1 MLCADPQGTEL
12 AVSNARNTIVG
23 VGFGAAA
30 GAVWGLVFLAP
41 ELAGDFGPLYLAAG
55 RYLAYGLIAAA
66 LLMPR
71 WRTLLHH
78 LGRTEWIALAWLS
91 LLGNTLYYILL
102 SSAVQLAGIAVTSL
116 VIGFIPVIVTLVGSR
131 DASAP
136 SLARLAPSLLLGFGA
151 VACIGW
157 QLLGNSHSAHGA
169 GAGLMPLIGLLC
181 AVGALASWATFAVIN
196 SRWLVRLESM
206 SAHDWS
212 LLLGIV
218 TGLQAVLLVPLA
230 LWLEPAGHDAAA
242 WYRFL
247 GVSVGVALLAS
258 VVGNAFW
265 NSMSRLLPLTMIGQM
280 ILFETAFALLYGFLW
295 ETRLPTAAELLAMA
309 FMGASVVTCLTAH
322 GRPRAAAA

>member
-1 MLCADPQGTEL
+1 
-12 AVSNARNTIVG
+12 VSDARNTIVG

-66 LLMPR
+66 LLVPR
-71 WRTLLHH
+71 WPMLVRH

-102 SSAVQLAGIAVTSL
+102 SSAVQMAGIAVTSL
-116 VIGFIPVIVTLVGSR
+116 IIGFIPVVVTIVGSR

-136 SLARLAPSLLLGFGA
+136 SLARLAPSLLLGIGA
-151 VACIGW
+151 IGCIGW
-157 QLLGNSHSAHGA
+157 QTLASSHAQA
-169 GAGLMPLIGLLC
+169 GIMPLIGLLC
-181 AVGALASWATFAVIN
+181 AVGALASWATFAIIN
-196 SRWLVRLESM
+196 SRWLVRLEHV

-218 TGLQAVLLVPLA
+218 TGLQAVVLVPLA
-230 LWLEPAGHDAAA
+230 LLLEPAAHDAAA

-247 GVSVGVALLAS
+247 AVSGAVALFAS
-258 VVGNAFW
+258 VVGNALW
-265 NSMSRLLPLTMIGQM
+265 NTMSRLLPLTMVGQM
-280 ILFETAFALLYGFLW
+280 ILFETAFALLYAFLW
-295 ETRLPTAAELLAMA
+295 EARLPTVPEMLAIA
-309 FMGASVVTCLTAH
+309 CMGASVVSCLTAH
-322 GRPRAAAA
+322 GPRRAGAVA

>member
-1 MLCADPQGTEL
+1 M
-12 AVSNARNTIVG
+12 SSARNTIVG

-66 LLMPR
+66 LLMRR
-71 WRTLLHH
+71 WPVLLRH

-131 DASAP
+131 DESAP

-157 QLLGNSHSAHGA
+157 QLLGKAHAAAASGS
-169 GAGLMPLIGLLC
+169 GLMPLIGLLC
-181 AVGALASWATFAVIN
+181 AIGALASWATFAVVN
-196 SRWLVRLESM
+196 SRWLVRLESV
-206 SAHDWS
+206 SAHEWS

-218 TGLQAVLLVPLA
+218 TGMQALLLVPLA
-230 LWLEPAGHDAAA
+230 LLLEPAGHDVAA
-242 WYRFL
+242 WFRFL
-247 GVSVGVALLAS
+247 AVSLGVALLAS

-265 NSMSRLLPLTMIGQM
+265 NTMSRLLPLTMIGQM

-295 ETRLPTAAELLAMA
+295 EARLPTVAEVLAMA
-309 FMGASVVTCLTAH
+309 FMGASVITCLTAH
-322 GRPRAAAA
+322 GTRRAAAV